1 MIGTLCHGKDCVDYI
16 HASDKRY
23 LKGKMCMIETLEAD
37 DYSKKIK
44 HTQWLTMHI
53 TVLQKSARGYV
64 NVVKERM
71 DQRVLWSWMQGK
83 TKILLCTKQYY
94 VMMIGLRKM

>member
-1 MIGTLCHGKDCVDYI
+1 MIGTPGHGKDCVDSI

-23 LKGKMCMIETLEAD
+23 LKGKMCMIGTLEVD
-37 DYSKKIK
+37 DYSKKMK

-53 TVLQKSARGYV
+53 AVLQKSARGYA

-71 DQRVLWSWMQGK
+71 DKRVIVS
-83 TKILLCTKQYY
+83 TKCVKLNA
-94 VMMIGLRKM
+94 R